1 MSGQR
6 PQRGWWTVSERTAYT
21 RNDVERP
28 VVVDYGDGH
37 LERLQS
43 EVLVENVRS
52 THQSSVFLPEQE
64 AELTS

>member
-37 LERLQS
+37 LGRFGS
-43 EVLVENVRS
+43 DVLVEN
-52 THQSSVFLPEQE
+52 
-64 AELTS
+64 A

>member
-6 PQRGWWTVSERTAYT
+6 PQRGCCTVSTRTAYT

-43 EVLVENVRS
+43 DVLLENVRS
-52 THQSSVFLPEQE
+52 THQRSVFLTEQE